1 MLNKKRLKTCDQYKK
16 HVEKI
21 TCIYVFVMCIYIYQ
35 NSWVNNVQFYS
46 EQFKKYHLNFS
57 ASQFSIFYFSPLGQ
71 RRKSQINLQKLLPVR
86 KNTRRNF
93 QGKQRRKRLNKKGGL
108 KDIGKNSVDTS
119 YLS

>member
-1 MLNKKRLKTCDQYKK
+1 MLNKKRLKTCDQYKKKK

-57 ASQFSIFYFSPLGQ
+57 ASQFSICFLFYL
-71 RRKSQINLQKLLPVR
+71 
-86 KNTRRNF
+86 
-93 QGKQRRKRLNKKGGL
+93 
-108 KDIGKNSVDTS
+108 
-119 YLS
+119 